1 MRGNGKVLLAE
12 AGKHYV
18 TGAASSRLNALSEDD
33 LACNISLHRR
43 RRTAALPQCCEMRP
57 K

>member
-1 MRGNGKVLLAE
+1 MRGNGKVLLTE

-18 TGAASSRLNALSEDD
+18 TGATSSRLNALSEDD
-33 LACNISLHRR
+33 LACNISFHSRR
-43 RRTAALPQCCEMRP
+43 AALPQCCEMEH